1 MSYQTITNLSLDSQN
16 LSVNLVNN
24 QTNQF
29 SLYEISAGSKN
40 SPFMDMLNSRTQ
52 ELFSQ
57 KNDDAFGFSAGF
69 VNHNAVS
76 GGISSGIGETAA
88 TEDCYKSA
96 DSELNNTRNEK
107 TDSFSDNEVNK
118 NNREKEINKK
128 TDSEKTVDEKNVE
141 SQTDCEKNRYLNEN
155 DDNKVSEDE
164 KKSEKDLKNGRH
176 SLDFNKINQIE
187 EGDSFVSGQN
197 VLHGFAGDEAQKSG
211 IKADVQNV
219 ASIQNLKNAKNSK
232 IDKNGIIVDGDTQ
245 NQEVLAEKILQDGKN
260 ISDANVKELLN
271 AKNQGNFAKE
281 RMNSGDLNENDESD
295 FADLLNNRLTSDSI
309 AEGGMPQKNDVRGGK
324 ITVQDLRSES
334 EKQNAL
340 LQAENGKN
348 NHNDLRISNVQ
359 VSSDGTNFIN
369 MEMNQTVNADV
380 LSLNNQTAG
389 ANGSNFQSMLNNQIQ
404 SNISEFVK
412 AGNIILKDND
422 QGQINLILHPDDLGN
437 VKIHLSLDGK
447 NISGQIIVS
456 SKEALQVFKDNAETM
471 REAFIKNGFDGASF
485 DVAYNNSGS
494 QSGNNSAFEQNDGT
508 GIIARK
514 MYSNAHESSGTAFDD
529 DGVNKEIEKY
539 SNYSVNIVA

>member
-1 MSYQTITNLSLDSQN
+1 MSSIPPRAGLWSSPPPSLCPKPPAR
-16 LSVNLVNN
+16 L
-24 QTNQF
+24 
-29 SLYEISAGSKN
+29 
-40 SPFMDMLNSRTQ
+40 
-52 ELFSQ
+52 
-57 KNDDAFGFSAGF
+57 
-69 VNHNAVS
+69 
-76 GGISSGIGETAA
+76 
-88 TEDCYKSA
+88 
-96 DSELNNTRNEK
+96 
-107 TDSFSDNEVNK
+107 
-118 NNREKEINKK
+118 
-128 TDSEKTVDEKNVE
+128 
-141 SQTDCEKNRYLNEN
+141 
-155 DDNKVSEDE
+155 
-164 KKSEKDLKNGRH
+164 
-176 SLDFNKINQIE
+176 
-187 EGDSFVSGQN
+187 
-197 VLHGFAGDEAQKSG
+197 
-211 IKADVQNV
+211 
-219 ASIQNLKNAKNSK
+219 
-232 IDKNGIIVDGDTQ
+232 DTQ
-245 NQEVLAEKILQDGKN
+245 NQEVLAEKFLQDGKN

-295 FADLLNNRLTSDSI
+295 FSDLLNNRLTSDSI
-309 AEGGMPQKNDVRGGK
+309 VEGGMPQKNDVRGGK
-324 ITVQDLRSES
+324 ITVQDLRSEN

-348 NHNDLRISNVQ
+348 SQNNLKISDVQ

-456 SKEALQVFKDNAETM
+456 SKEALQVFKDNVETM